1 MPLRVPPVGIGE
13 GDTHAGMLPEDKQ
26 RHILAATWPSS
37 TPTQGEPGKPG
48 QGKQGA
54 RELEAGFLPKA
65 TRGPLEVG
73 FVGDG
78 LNDCPALASAHVGVV
93 LQEVGSQ
100 ATVDAATA
108 VLQVRVST

>member
-37 TPTQGEPGKPG
+37 TPKQGEPGKQG